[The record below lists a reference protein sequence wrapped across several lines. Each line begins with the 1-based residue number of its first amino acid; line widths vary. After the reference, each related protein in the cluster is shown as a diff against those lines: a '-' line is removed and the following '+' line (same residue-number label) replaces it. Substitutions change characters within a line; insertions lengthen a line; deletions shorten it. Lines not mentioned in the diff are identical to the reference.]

1 MKKGELLK
9 KAAKDFELARKYSEA
24 KEYITASILYR
35 TATEKVLRALFLKHM
50 KKSPPVN
57 ASIEYLAKQT
67 ALPESIYEEVIS
79 IPDESIELME
89 EENLLEYDEDER
101 THLAQ
106 RSEYHSTLSKR
117 EAVKRLLDYAKA
129 NV

>member
-9 KAAKDFELARKYSEA
+9 KAVKDFELARKYSEG
-24 KEYITASILYR
+24 KEYTTASILYR
-35 TATEKVLRALFLKHM
+35 AATEKVLQALFLKHR
-50 KKSPPVN
+50 KKSPPTN

-67 ALPESIYEEVIS
+67 ELPDGIYEEVIS
-79 IPDESIELME
+79 IPDESAELLE
-89 EENLLEYDEDER
+89 EESLLEYDEDER

-117 EAVKRLLDYAKA
+117 QAVRRLLDYAEA